1 MRHLEGRVAVVTGG
15 SRGIGRAIALRF
27 AAEGARVAVNYLRS
41 EAAAREVARE
51 IERRGGEA
59 LPVRA
64 DVSSKREVEA
74 MMAAVLDRFGRIDV
88 LVNNAGVAADGPAAS
103 MPEEDWVRVI
113 DVNLKGSFLCSQAAI
128 PAMLRQGGGKII
140 NVSAASGLRG
150 RKNGANY
157 CAAKAGVIALT
168 KCLALELAPAIQVNC
183 LMPGFTETE
192 DVVARF
198 GLDDL
203 AAREE
208 LVRSIPMGRLATPE
222 EIAAGAVVLASE
234 FSDFMTGQLL
244 AVNGGSFM

>member
-41 EAAAREVARE
+41 EEAAREVVRE
-51 IERRGGEA
+51 VERRGGEA
-59 LPVRA
+59 LPVQA
-64 DVSSKREVEA
+64 DVSSKGEVEA

-113 DVNLKGSFLCSQAAI
+113 DVNLKGTFLCSQAAI
-128 PAMLRQGGGKII
+128 PTMLRQGGGKIV

-150 RKNGANY
+150 RRNGANY

-168 KCLALELAPAIQVNC
+168 KCLALELAPVIQVNC
-183 LMPGFTETE
+183 LMPGFTQTE

-198 GLDDL
+198 GLDDPV
-203 AAREE
+203 ARAE
-208 LVRSIPMGRLATPE
+208 LLKSIPMGRLATPE

>member
-1 MRHLEGRVAVVTGG
+1 
-15 SRGIGRAIALRF
+15 
-27 AAEGARVAVNYLRS
+27 
-41 EAAAREVARE
+41 
-51 IERRGGEA
+51 
-59 LPVRA
+59 
-64 DVSSKREVEA
+64 
-74 MMAAVLDRFGRIDV
+74 MAAVLDRFGRIDV

-113 DVNLKGSFLCSQAAI
+113 DVNLKGTFLCSQAAI
-128 PAMLRQGGGKII
+128 PTMLRQGGGKIV

-150 RKNGANY
+150 RRNGANY

-168 KCLALELAPAIQVNC
+168 KCLALELAPVIQVNC
-183 LMPGFTETE
+183 LMPGFTQTE

-198 GLDDL
+198 GLDDPV
-203 AAREE
+203 ARAE
-208 LVRSIPMGRLATPE
+208 LLKSIPMGRLATPE